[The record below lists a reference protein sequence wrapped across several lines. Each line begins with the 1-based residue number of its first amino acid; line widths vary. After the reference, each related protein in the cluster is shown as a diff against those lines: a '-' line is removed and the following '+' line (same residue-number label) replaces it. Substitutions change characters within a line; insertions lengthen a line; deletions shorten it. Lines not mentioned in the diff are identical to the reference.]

1 MFVDYVTLMLI
12 NLAAGLVLLALYVYL
27 GLDRANQTRWAPG
40 FAMTGLVALVTGLH
54 MSFYWPLPS
63 SYNIAFGE
71 MSAMFGVLFLGA
83 ALALAL
89 SWELVGVAIYGFFA
103 GLAAIVIGIG
113 MISRGMSEQPLLA
126 GIGYILAGL
135 GGVLAVPAWFARH
148 SRTVRTIAALV
159 LLAAAAIWAITGYGA
174 YWQHLGD
181 FAKWAPTYM
190 QK

>member
-1 MFVDYVTLMLI
+1 MFVDYVTLMLV
-12 NLAAGLVLLALYVYL
+12 NLVAGLVLLALYLYL
-27 GLDRANQTRWAPG
+27 GLEQGEQTRWVPG
-40 FAMTGLVALVTGLH
+40 FAITGLVALITGLH
-54 MSFYWPLPS
+54 MSFNWPLPS

-71 MSAMFGVLFLGA
+71 MSTMFGVLFLGA

-89 SWELVGVAIYGFFA
+89 SWELISVAIYGFFA

-113 MISRGMSEQPLLA
+113 LISRGMSEQPLLA
-126 GIGYILAGL
+126 GVGYILAGL
-135 GGVLAVPAWFARH
+135 GGILTVPAWFTRQ
-148 SRTVRTIAALV
+148 SRTIRTITALV

-181 FAKWAPTYM
+181 FAKWAPVFM

>member
-1 MFVDYVTLMLI
+1 V
-12 NLAAGLVLLALYVYL
+12 
-27 GLDRANQTRWAPG
+27 PG
-40 FAMTGLVALVTGLH
+40 FAITGLVALITGLH
-54 MSFYWPLPS
+54 MSFNWPLPS

-71 MSAMFGVLFLGA
+71 MSTMFGVLFLGA

-89 SWELVGVAIYGFFA
+89 SWELISVAIYGFFA

-113 MISRGMSEQPLLA
+113 LISRGMSEQPLLA
-126 GIGYILAGL
+126 GVGYILAGL
-135 GGVLAVPAWFARH
+135 GGILTVPAWFTRQ
-148 SRTVRTIAALV
+148 SRTIRTITALV

-181 FAKWAPTYM
+181 FAKWAPVFM

>member
-1 MFVDYVTLMLI
+1 MLI
-12 NLAAGLVLLALYVYL
+12 NLVAGLVLLALYVYL
-27 GLDRANQTRWAPG
+27 DLDRADQTRWVPG
-40 FAMTGLVALVTGLH
+40 FVMTGLIALVTGLH

-83 ALALAL
+83 ALTLAL
-89 SWELVGVAIYGFFA
+89 SWELVSVAIYGFFA

-113 MISRGMSEQPLLA
+113 LISRGMSRQPLLA

-135 GGVLAVPAWFARH
+135 GGILAVPAWFTRH
-148 SRTVRTIAALV
+148 SRVIRTIAALV
-159 LLAAAAIWAITGYGA
+159 LLAAAVIWAITGYGA
-174 YWQHLGD
+174 YWQHLED